1 MKSIFLTG
9 SSGFVGKN
17 LISRFKNKYE
27 IFRFKRNSKININ
40 QNIVIHLAG
49 IAHDTSKNLD
59 SKIYYET
66 NTEFTKKIFNE
77 FIKSEARDFIFL

>member
-17 LISRFKNKYE
+17 LISSFKKKYK

-40 QNIVIHLAG
+40 QNTVIHLAG

-59 SKIYYET
+59 SKK
-66 NTEFTKKIFNE
+66 FTTKQTLNLQKGF
-77 FIKSEARDFIFL
+77 